1 MTGSPHVISLVSRG
15 REPSLR
21 PPEKVVAR
29 ERSTGPQGRLIEK
42 SEMEKGVPF
51 SGERGKRARGSPERG
66 KDCEE
71 GRGARGEGG
80 DGTARTNPSPPIAV
94 YGCAARRVYATR
106 SRLHSSVRRRSD
118 R

>member
-1 MTGSPHVISLVSRG
+1 MTGSPRVISLVSRG

-51 SGERGKRARGSPERG
+51 SGERGKRASGSPERG

-71 GRGARGEGG
+71 GYGEGG
-80 DGTARTNPSPPIAV
+80 GGRRHGAHQSIPTNR
-94 YGCAARRVYATR
+94 GLRLRGATSLR
-106 SRLHSSVRRRSD
+106 D
-118 R
+118 